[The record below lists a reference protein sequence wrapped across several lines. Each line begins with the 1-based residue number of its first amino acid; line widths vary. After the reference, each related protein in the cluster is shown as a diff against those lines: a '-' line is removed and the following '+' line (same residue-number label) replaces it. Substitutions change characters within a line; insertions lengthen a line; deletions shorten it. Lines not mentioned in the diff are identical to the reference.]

1 MRSIV
6 TPPEYRQDHLP
17 DRRDERRQVAVGPF
31 GTRRVCASLHLD
43 FEHDADSNRTSLASS
58 KQEPPLRVV
67 RAFSN
72 DQGSALV
79 HLHNVS
85 GGVLGGDELAL
96 HVNVRAG
103 AQVQITT
110 TGATRLYRPKE
121 NALAASQLN
130 EVDVGENALL
140 EYVPDPVIPYAG
152 ARFRQRTSIKMAA
165 GSSLFW
171 WEIVSPGREARNEMF
186 EFESLAFKSNIWAMQ
201 KRVLVERVLLE
212 PANRRVTSSARLGRY
227 HTWASFYICQVGL
240 NAPAWIAAEEKLRP
254 LLQQFSEQHRALWS
268 ISTLPAHG
276 LVVRCAAV
284 HGRDVMIGLHAVWH
298 AAKMHLHRRP
308 AVPPRKVN

>member
-6 TPPEYRQDHLP
+6 TLPEYRPDHVP
-17 DRRDERRQVAVGPF
+17 EHRDGKRQIAERRVG
-31 GTRRVCASLHLD
+31 TQSVCASLHLD
-43 FEHDADSNRTSLASS
+43 FEHDAGSNRTLLASS

-110 TGATRLYRPKE
+110 TGATRLYRPKA

-130 EVDVGENALL
+130 EVEVGENALL

-171 WEIVSPGREARNEMF
+171 WEIVSPGREARNEVF
-186 EFESLAFKSNIWAMQ
+186 EYESLEFKSNICAVE
-201 KRVLVERVLLE
+201 KSVLAERVLLE
-212 PANRRVTSSARLGRY
+212 PARRSLASASRLGQFR
-227 HTWASFYICQVGL
+227 TWASFYICQVGL
-240 NAPAWIAAEEKLRP
+240 NAPTWIAAEEKLRV
-254 LLQQFSEQHRALWS
+254 LLLRLAEQQLALWS
-268 ISTLPAHG
+268 VSTLPAHG
-276 LVVRCAAV
+276 LVVRCVAV
-284 HGRDVMIGLHAVWH
+284 HGRDVMTGLHAVWH
-298 AAKMHLHRRP
+298 AAKMHLHGRP

>member
-6 TPPEYRQDHLP
+6 TLPEYRPDHAP
-17 DRRDERRQVAVGPF
+17 EHRDERQQIAGGRV

-43 FEHDADSNRTSLASS
+43 FEHDAGSNRNLFASS

-85 GGVLGGDELAL
+85 GGVLGGDDLAL

-121 NALAASQLN
+121 NALAASQFN
-130 EVDVGENALL
+130 GVDVGENALL

-171 WEIVSPGREARNEMF
+171 WEIVSPGREARNEVF
-186 EFESLAFKSNIWAMQ
+186 EYESLELKTNVWAMQ
-201 KRVLVERVLLE
+201 KPILAERVLLE
-212 PANRRVTSSARLGRY
+212 PANRRVISSARLAHYR
-227 HTWASFYICQVGL
+227 TWASFYICKLGL
-240 NAPAWIAAEEKLRP
+240 NAAAWIAAEEKLRV
-254 LLQQFSEQHRALWS
+254 LLRGLGERQSALWS
-268 ISTLPAHG
+268 VSTLPAHG
-276 LVVRCAAV
+276 LVVRCVAV
-284 HGRDVMIGLHAVWH
+284 RGRDVMTGLHAVWH
-298 AAKMHLHRRP
+298 AAKMHLHGRP
-308 AVPPRKVN
+308 AVPPRKVH

>member
-6 TPPEYRQDHLP
+6 THPEYRPDHVP
-17 DRRDERRQVAVGPF
+17 EHRDGKRQIAERRVG
-31 GTRRVCASLHLD
+31 TQSVCASLRLD
-43 FEHDADSNRTSLASS
+43 FEHDACSNRTLLASS

-72 DQGSALV
+72 DQGSALI

-121 NALAASQLN
+121 NAVAASQLN
-130 EVDVGENALL
+130 EVEVGENALL

-152 ARFRQRTSIKMAA
+152 ARFRQRTSIKMAE

-186 EFESLAFKSNIWAMQ
+186 EYESLQFKSNIWAMQ

-212 PANRRVTSSARLGRY
+212 PANRRATSSARLAHY
-227 HTWASFYICQVGL
+227 PTWASFYICQVGL
-240 NAPAWIAAEEKLRP
+240 NAAAWIVAEEKLRV
-254 LLQQFSEQHRALWS
+254 LLRGLGERQLALWS
-268 ISTLPAHG
+268 VSTLSAHG
-276 LVVRCAAV
+276 LVVRCVAV
-284 HGRDVMIGLHAVWH
+284 HGRDVMTGLHEVWH
-298 AAKMHLHRRP
+298 AAKMHLHGRS

>member
-1 MRSIV
+1 MRSMV
-6 TPPEYRQDHLP
+6 TLPENLP
-17 DRRDERRQVAVGPF
+17 DYVPEHRDEKRRIAERGV

-43 FEHDADSNRTSLASS
+43 FEHDASSNRTLLASS

-171 WEIVSPGREARNEMF
+171 WEIVSPGREARNEIF
-186 EFESLAFKSNIWAMQ
+186 EYESLEFGSNIWAME
-201 KRVLVERVLLE
+201 KPVLVERVLLE
-212 PANRRVTSSARLGRY
+212 PANRRVASSARLGRY

-240 NAPAWIAAEEKLRP
+240 NAAAWIAAEEELRV
-254 LLQQFSEQHRALWS
+254 LLRGLGERQLALWGV
-268 ISTLPAHG
+268 STLPAHG
-276 LVVRCAAV
+276 LVVRCVAER
-284 HGRDVMIGLHAVWH
+284 GRDVMTGLHAVWD
-298 AAKMHLHRRP
+298 AAKMHLHGRP

>member
-1 MRSIV
+1 MRAMV
-6 TPPEYRQDHLP
+6 TLPEHRPDHAQEH
-17 DRRDERRQVAVGPF
+17 RDEKLQIAERGV

-43 FEHDADSNRTSLASS
+43 FERDEDSNRTLLASS

-72 DQGSALV
+72 EQGSALV

-85 GGVLGGDELAL
+85 GGVLGGDELAM

-130 EVDVGENALL
+130 EVDLGENALL

-171 WEIVSPGREARNEMF
+171 WEIALPGREARNEMF
-186 EFESLAFKSNIWAMQ
+186 EYESLVFGSNIWALE
-201 KRVLVERVLLE
+201 KPVLAERVLLE
-212 PANRRVTSSARLGRY
+212 PAKRSLASASRLGQFR
-227 HTWASFYICQVGL
+227 TWASFYICQVGL
-240 NAPAWIAAEEKLRP
+240 NAPAWIAAEEKLRV
-254 LLQQFSEQHRALWS
+254 LLRGLAERQLALWS
-268 ISTLPAHG
+268 VSILPAHG

-284 HGRDVMIGLHAVWH
+284 HGRDVMTGLHAVWH
-298 AAKMHLHRRP
+298 AAKMHLHGRP